1 MEKHKIKIVQSDGK
15 ARQIFIDDLELEGV
29 CGYEIQ
35 NSENVNSKTGNTM
48 ILKIEF
54 IETQLLEII
63 SD

>member
-1 MEKHKIKIVQSDGK
+1 MEKHKIKIVQSGGK